1 MTLSWSL
8 SLILSLC
15 QWQILIQTM
24 NLLWICDPLHLPYLL
39 LFTPQGDNLG
49 DKQGGSQGG
58 KVNAMHWH
66 NPACPL
72 HLTVPV
78 FHTMMHGL
86 HIGCQHM
93 GILFAP
99 SVMLNT
105 G

>member
-1 MTLSWSL
+1 MSCRSSSRVRHNGRLAGF
-8 SLILSLC
+8 C
-15 QWQILIQTM
+15 

-39 LFTPQGDNLG
+39 LFTPQEDDQGDDLG

-58 KVNAMHWH
+58 KVKAMHWH